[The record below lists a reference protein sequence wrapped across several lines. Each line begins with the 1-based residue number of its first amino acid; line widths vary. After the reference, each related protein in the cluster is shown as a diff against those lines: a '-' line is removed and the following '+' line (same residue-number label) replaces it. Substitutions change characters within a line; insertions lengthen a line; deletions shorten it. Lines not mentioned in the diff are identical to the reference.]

1 MRSYNLK
8 TSSNLVLEIQSDL
21 QRKIKIMHYISNEKR
36 WYTFEEISQYI
47 SVCTKTISKD
57 IAIIK
62 DFIPENWDIKIKRGF
77 GVQLLM
83 PINSSIEE
91 ITCIF
96 FKNSLTFEVLDR
108 LLNQKETSVANLA
121 NELHIQPYII
131 TKLLKKIEKD
141 LVYYN
146 LRLQRKPL
154 EIKGEEWDI
163 IWMFTDFYLKAYSIL
178 DWPFQINKDYILNFI
193 DMLEKSI
200 CVVLNLGS
208 RRYLSFFMGILLIR
222 KRQGIKI
229 DCLGHIFGLNVDT
242 PHFNQMSIQIDEWSR
257 KYGIS
262 FSYSEKL
269 LISTTFK
276 CKDYTYEE
284 PIRQK
289 KLDIQIFN
297 ERKIEIYNI
306 VRNFI
311 DMLYKKFGYQFIKGE
326 EFIHSLI
333 IHFRKRI
340 YLLHCYPYIKYI
352 EMPSIEYLK
361 RKHFKTFLKVKD
373 VYDKWII
380 QYKIASYVPEEEIM
394 SIVLYIE
401 AALICENIIPKKII
415 IITRQGDC
423 WKKYIKAIL
432 KKRFGNKIDFPIN
445 NSSNIEKGLELESKY
460 NVDLI
465 VSTMPLDVTHHPVVQ
480 IQPTVSERDLYN
492 LAYYIN

>member
-1 MRSYNLK
+1 MKSYNLK
-8 TSSNLVLEIQSDL
+8 TSSNFVVEIQSDL
-21 QRKIKIMHYISNEKR
+21 QRKIKIMHFISNEKR
-36 WYTFEEISQYI
+36 WYTFKEISKFI
-47 SVCTKTISKD
+47 TVSTKTISKD

-62 DFIPENWDIKIKRGF
+62 DFIPENWDIKIRRGF

-83 PINSSIEE
+83 PINASIEE

-96 FKNSLTFEVLDR
+96 FRNSFTFEVLDI
-108 LLNQKETSVANLA
+108 LLNQNETSVANLA

-141 LVYYN
+141 LNHYG

-154 EIKGEEWDI
+154 KIKGEEWNI
-163 IWMFTDFYLKAYSIL
+163 ICMFTDFYLKAY
-178 DWPFQINKDYILNFI
+178 WPFHINKDYILDFI
-193 DMLEKSI
+193 DMLEKSTG
-200 CVVLNLGS
+200 VVVNLGS

-222 KRQGIKI
+222 KWQGIKL
-229 DCLGHIFGLNVDT
+229 DGLDHIFCLNVNT
-242 PHFNQMSIQIDEWSR
+242 PHFNQMSIQIDEWTE
-257 KYGIS
+257 KYDIS

-276 CKDYTYEE
+276 CQDYIYEQ

-297 ERKIEIYNI
+297 EQKIEIYNI
-306 VRNFI
+306 IRNFI
-311 DMLYKKFGYQFIKGE
+311 DMLYEKFRYQFIKDE

-352 EMPSIEYLK
+352 EMPSIKYMK

-373 VYDKWII
+373 VYNKWLK
-380 QYKIASYVPEEEIM
+380 QYKIASYVPEGEIM

-401 AALICENIIPKKII
+401 AALICENIIPKKVFIV
-415 IITRQGDC
+415 TRQGDC
-423 WKKYIKAIL
+423 WKKYIKSIL
-432 KKRFGNKIDFPIN
+432 KKRFGNKIDFPII
-445 NSSNIEKGLELESKY
+445 NSSNIEKGLELESEY

-465 VSTMPLDVTHHPVVQ
+465 VSTMPLDVAFHPVVQ
-480 IQPTVSERDLYN
+480 IQPTVTERDLYN
-492 LAYYIN
+492 LDYYIN